1 MHRAEYRM
9 PARLWRACAE
19 GVSGEF
25 TLSLVLLQFLILT
38 TDQRPEI
45 VEELSRWNR
54 RKSSRHAPE
63 KFLLSVLLEQVQTSE
78 AVQNVPVPTQA
89 VPLTSG
95 DVNVLDQNT
104 FNPLPQ
110 THRDIPNAPLVP
122 HPMAGI
128 TRSLNPS
135 PTVSSSSSVRSTL
148 SSVYPDPE
156 DSQRHSVHSTCHP
169 FCFCLE

>member
-1 MHRAEYRM
+1 M
-9 PARLWRACAE
+9 PTWLWRTCAE

-25 TLSLVLLQFLILT
+25 TLTLVFLQFLILA

-78 AVQNVPVPTQA
+78 AAQNVPAPTQA
-89 VPLTSG
+89 TPLTSS
-95 DVNVLDQNT
+95 DMTVL
-104 FNPLPQ
+104 FNPQTQTQ

-128 TRSLNPS
+128 ARSLIPS
-135 PTVSSSSSVRSTL
+135 PTVSSSSSIRSTL
-148 SSVYPDPE
+148 SSVYPDSD
-156 DSQRHSVHSTCHP
+156 DSQGSPVHSTCGRHL
-169 FCFCLE
+169 FCCCLE